1 MPSLSLTIPH
11 ALGQEEAITRM
22 KNESKA
28 ALEAFGDR
36 VKNVKEEWDGN
47 RVNFSFSAMS
57 FSIEGNMEVNQ
68 DNVAMTAKLP
78 MAAFMFKGMIE
89 QRLRERFQE
98 VLA

>member
-1 MPSLSLTIPH
+1 MTIPH
-11 ALGQEEAITRM
+11 AIGQEEALERM
-22 KNESKA
+22 KKESKA

-36 VKNVKEEWDGN
+36 VTDVKQEWNDN

-57 FSIEGNMEVNQ
+57 FSIEGNMEVNS
-68 DNVAMTAKLP
+68 DSVALSAKLP

-89 QRLRERFQE
+89 ERIRERFGE